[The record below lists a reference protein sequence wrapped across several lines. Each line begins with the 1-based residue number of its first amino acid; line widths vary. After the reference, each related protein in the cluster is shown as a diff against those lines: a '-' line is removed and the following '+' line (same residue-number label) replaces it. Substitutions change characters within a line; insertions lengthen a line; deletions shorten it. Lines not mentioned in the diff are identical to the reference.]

1 MSNKRRKLN
10 KGVLTTTDSYLDG
23 PVSYVAMNG
32 SLDLVKKLYNL
43 TLQINPHITA
53 SLPIVATIAGGPIAG
68 IATWF
73 ASKIINQGMR
83 KVTAY
88 TYKITGPW
96 DKPVVQQYIKKF
108 KKSR

>member
-1 MSNKRRKLN
+1 MSTNN
-10 KGVLTTTDSYLDG
+10 AYLDG
-23 PVSYVAMNG
+23 PVSYVGMKG
-32 SLDLVKKLYNL
+32 SLDLDNKLYNL
-43 TLQINPHITA
+43 KLQITPHITA

-68 IATWF
+68 IATWI

-96 DKPVVQQYIKKF
+96 DKPVVQQYL
-108 KKSR
+108 KKSKKH